1 MSLQLFFHPLSSF
14 CWKVLIALYENE
26 TPFEPIVVDLG
37 DPASRAELERLWPFK
52 RFPVIKDGDFA
63 LPESS
68 LIIEYL
74 DQRHPGRTRFLPL
87 NPVQALQT
95 RLADRFY
102 DLLVHLPM
110 QRIVGEHLRP
120 AGQKDPFGVEQAK
133 ATLRTAYDVA
143 ERDLAQRTWAT
154 GETFNL
160 ADCSAAPAL
169 HYANRVFPLGDS
181 HPTVSAYLK
190 RLEQRPS
197 IARVL
202 REAEPHFA
210 MFPA

>member
-1 MSLQLFFHPLSSF
+1 MSLKLFLHPLSSF

-37 DPASRAELERLWPFK
+37 DPVSFAELERLWPFK
-52 RFPVIKDGDFA
+52 RFPLIKDGDFV

-74 DQRHPGRTRFLPL
+74 DQRHPGRTRFLPAD
-87 NPVQALQT
+87 PAQALQT

-110 QRIVGEHLRP
+110 QKIVSEHLRP

-133 ATLRTAYDVA
+133 ATLRTAYGVV
-143 ERDLAQRTWAT
+143 ERDLAKRTWAT

-169 HYANRVFPLGDS
+169 YYANRVLPLGDA
-181 HPTVSAYLK
+181 HPQASAYLK
-190 RLEQRPS
+190 RLEQRPAF
-197 IARVL
+197 ARVL
-202 REAEPHFA
+202 REAEPYFA
-210 MFPA
+210 MFPG

>member
-1 MSLQLFFHPLSSF
+1 M
-14 CWKVLIALYENE
+14 
-26 TPFEPIVVDLG
+26 
-37 DPASRAELERLWPFK
+37 
-52 RFPVIKDGDFA
+52 IKDGDFA

-74 DQRHPGRTRFLPL
+74 DQQHPGRTRFLPAD
-87 NPVQALQT
+87 PAQALQT

-110 QRIVGEHLRP
+110 QKIVGEHLRP

-133 ATLRTAYDVA
+133 ATLRTAYGVV
-143 ERDLAQRTWAT
+143 ERDLSQRTWAT

-169 HYANRVFPLGDS
+169 YYANRVLPLGDT
-181 HPTVSAYLK
+181 HPHASAYLK
-190 RLEQRPS
+190 RLEQRPAV
-197 IARVL
+197 ARVL
-202 REAEPHFA
+202 REAEPYFA